1 MTTGEPAPVPAPE
14 PGPPPGGPSTAETAE
29 RLGALWLDTLANVRE
44 ASTAQFQHDDTMLTW
59 AIGLMGAGALYAN
72 NLSADAPRGLRALA
86 TRALGPRDSRLHHA
100 RVMGSRLLQNGA
112 TWYLTEILSFQGD
125 VVASKDLVMTVKAMI
140 ASLGRMAKE
149 ASKDRSGLLGWWRRL
164 SLAAHILLGVGIL
177 AVVAVSFW
185 ADK

>member
-86 TRALGPRDSRLHHA
+86 LAPWVLGILASITA